1 MTTQD
6 NLQEA
11 DGLLEEKKKEQKE
24 KIPAK
29 DAVDQAVKKEAD
41 VEVVSEAT
49 EPEKE
54 VVVENKEEEPTN
66 ASIKESEDVYDNFD
80 LEALT
85 DAFEDLLKNDD
96 LYSIRPK
103 VNRIKKVFN
112 TKFSVLLND
121 GKEAFLAEGGNS
133 IDFNFTSP
141 HKKKFNSLSRN
152 YRERNEKF
160 EKSRTQD
167 FKKNLELR
175 LQIIEE
181 IKALINVNQNSN
193 TIYNNFKSL
202 QDKWRRLGKVPAKD
216 ANNVWNNYR
225 HHVERFYD
233 FLHLDRDLKDRDYK
247 FNLEKKQKLIKSAE
261 ALANEQ
267 NLDRVFREVQALH
280 KIWKEELGPVAKE
293 HREALWEQFSAATKA
308 INDKRKIYNAQIEEE
323 LTANFI
329 AKEAIVLKINEIANN
344 AYETHKDWQKQIK
357 VIEDLRQSFFK
368 LGSVPKKVR
377 NQSWTDFKSAV
388 RTFNKQKN
396 NFYKFLK
403 KDQSENLK
411 KKKELVEIA
420 EQNKD
425 SEDLETTVVLMK
437 NIQNKWKKIG
447 HIPRSESS
455 KLWKQFRSACNHFF
469 DRYHEQK
476 NAGTPEQIENLAQKE
491 QLLETLKSFEI
502 GADKAAN
509 LDSVKGYS
517 KQWSELGDVPKNK
530 RQIDR
535 VFFKA
540 VRTLLI
546 EIGVSEKEVKA
557 LNYSNKL
564 QELTKNSKA
573 INNEIN
579 FVRKKIEDIKSEMN
593 QLENN
598 LQFFSNVADDNP
610 MVIDVKNKIENYKS
624 NLKEWIQKLS
634 IIKKIIR

>member
-1 MTTQD
+1 MNTQD

-11 DGLLEEKKKEQKE
+11 DGLLEEKKEKTTAKET
-24 KIPAK
+24 
-29 DAVDQAVKKEAD
+29 VDQAVKKEAD
-41 VEVVSEAT
+41 VEVVSKVT

-54 VVVENKEEEPTN
+54 VAVENKEEEPTN
-66 ASIKESEDVYDNFD
+66 PSIKESEDVYNDFD

-85 DAFEDLLKNDD
+85 DAFEALLKNDD
-96 LYSIRPK
+96 LYAIRPN

-112 TKFSVLLND
+112 TKFSALLND
-121 GKEAFLAEGGNS
+121 SKAAFIAEGGNS
-133 IDFNFTSP
+133 IDFNFISS

-160 EKSRTQD
+160 EKSKTED

-193 TIYNNFKSL
+193 TIYNNYKSL
-202 QDKWRRLGKVPAKD
+202 QDKWRGLGKVPEKD
-216 ANNVWNNYR
+216 DNNVWNNYR

-233 FLHLDRDLKDRDYK
+233 FLHLDRDLRDRDYK

-293 HREALWEQFSAATKA
+293 HREALWEQFSAATKV

-323 LTANFI
+323 LTANYK
-329 AKEAIVLKINEIANN
+329 AKEVIILKINEIASNT
-344 AYETHKDWQKQIK
+344 YETHKDWQKQIR

-396 NFYKFLK
+396 IFYKFLK

-425 SEDLETTVVLMK
+425 SED
-437 NIQNKWKKIG
+437 
-447 HIPRSESS
+447 
-455 KLWKQFRSACNHFF
+455 
-469 DRYHEQK
+469 
-476 NAGTPEQIENLAQKE
+476 
-491 QLLETLKSFEI
+491 
-502 GADKAAN
+502 
-509 LDSVKGYS
+509 
-517 KQWSELGDVPKNK
+517 
-530 RQIDR
+530 
-535 VFFKA
+535 
-540 VRTLLI
+540 
-546 EIGVSEKEVKA
+546 
-557 LNYSNKL
+557 
-564 QELTKNSKA
+564 
-573 INNEIN
+573 
-579 FVRKKIEDIKSEMN
+579 
-593 QLENN
+593 
-598 LQFFSNVADDNP
+598 
-610 MVIDVKNKIENYKS
+610 
-624 NLKEWIQKLS
+624 
-634 IIKKIIR
+634 

>member
-11 DGLLEEKKKEQKE
+11 DGLSEEKNKEQKE
-24 KIPAK
+24 KKPAK
-29 DAVDQAVKKEAD
+29 DAVDQADKKEAN
-41 VEVVSEAT
+41 VEVVSEAS
-49 EPEKE
+49 EPKKE
-54 VVVENKEEEPTN
+54 VAVKNKEEEPTN

-85 DAFEDLLKNDD
+85 DAFEALLKNDD
-96 LYSIRPK
+96 LYAIRPK

-112 TKFSVLLND
+112 TKFSALLNES
-121 GKEAFLAEGGNS
+121 KEAFLAEGGNS
-133 IDFNFTSP
+133 INFNFTSP

-202 QDKWRRLGKVPAKD
+202 QDKWRALGKVPAKD

-233 FLHLDRDLKDRDYK
+233 FLHLDRDLRDRDYK

-293 HREALWEQFSAATKA
+293 HRESLWEQFSAATKA
-308 INDKRKIYNAQIEEE
+308 INDKRKVYNAQIEEE
-323 LTANFI
+323 LTANFK

-344 AYETHKDWQKQIK
+344 AYETHKDWQTQIK

-425 SEDLETTVVLMK
+425 SEDLETSVVLMK

-476 NAGTPEQIENLAQKE
+476 NAGTPQQIENLAQKE

-502 GADKAAN
+502 GTDKAAN
-509 LDSVKGYS
+509 LDSVKRYS

-546 EIGVSEKEVKA
+546 EIGVSEEEVKA

-634 IIKKIIR
+634 IIKKVIR

>member
-11 DGLLEEKKKEQKE
+11 DGLLEENNKEQKE
-24 KIPAK
+24 KTPAK

-225 HHVERFYD
+225 HHIERFYD
-233 FLHLDRDLKDRDYK
+233 FLHLDRDLRDRDYK
-247 FNLEKKQKLIKSAE
+247 FNLEKK
-261 ALANEQ
+261 
-267 NLDRVFREVQALH
+267 
-280 KIWKEELGPVAKE
+280 
-293 HREALWEQFSAATKA
+293 TK
-308 INDKRKIYNAQIEEE
+308 
-323 LTANFI
+323 T
-329 AKEAIVLKINEIANN
+329 
-344 AYETHKDWQKQIK
+344 
-357 VIEDLRQSFFK
+357 
-368 LGSVPKKVR
+368 
-377 NQSWTDFKSAV
+377 
-388 RTFNKQKN
+388 
-396 NFYKFLK
+396 
-403 KDQSENLK
+403 
-411 KKKELVEIA
+411 
-420 EQNKD
+420 
-425 SEDLETTVVLMK
+425 
-437 NIQNKWKKIG
+437 
-447 HIPRSESS
+447 
-455 KLWKQFRSACNHFF
+455 
-469 DRYHEQK
+469 
-476 NAGTPEQIENLAQKE
+476 
-491 QLLETLKSFEI
+491 
-502 GADKAAN
+502 
-509 LDSVKGYS
+509 
-517 KQWSELGDVPKNK
+517 
-530 RQIDR
+530 
-535 VFFKA
+535 
-540 VRTLLI
+540 
-546 EIGVSEKEVKA
+546 
-557 LNYSNKL
+557 
-564 QELTKNSKA
+564 
-573 INNEIN
+573 
-579 FVRKKIEDIKSEMN
+579 RKKC
-593 QLENN
+593 
-598 LQFFSNVADDNP
+598 
-610 MVIDVKNKIENYKS
+610 
-624 NLKEWIQKLS
+624 
-634 IIKKIIR
+634 

>member
-1 MTTQD
+1 MNTQD

-11 DGLLEEKKKEQKE
+11 DGLLEEKKE
-24 KIPAK
+24 KTSSK
-29 DAVDQAVKKEAD
+29 DADDQAVKKEAD
-41 VEVVSEAT
+41 VEVVSEVS

-54 VVVENKEEEPTN
+54 VAVENKEEEPTN
-66 ASIKESEDVYDNFD
+66 PSIKESEDVYDDFD

-85 DAFEDLLKNDD
+85 DAFEALLKNDD
-96 LYSIRPK
+96 LYAIRPK

-112 TKFSVLLND
+112 TKFSALLND
-121 GKEAFLAEGGNS
+121 SKAAFIAEGGNS
-133 IDFNFTSP
+133 IDFSFTIP
-141 HKKKFNSLSRN
+141 HKKKFNSLSRS
-152 YRERNEKF
+152 YKEKNEKF
-160 EKSRTQD
+160 EKNRTQD

-181 IKALINVNQNSN
+181 IKALININQNSN

-202 QDKWRRLGKVPAKD
+202 QDQWRGLGKVPAKD

-233 FLHLDRDLKDRDYK
+233 FLHLDRDLRDRDYK

-261 ALANEQ
+261 ALANEK

-323 LTANFI
+323 LTANYK
-329 AKEAIVLKINEIANN
+329 AKEAIILKINEIASNT
-344 AYETHKDWQKQIK
+344 YETHKDWQKQIR

-368 LGSVPKKVR
+368 LGSVPKKLR

-411 KKKELVEIA
+411 KKRELVNIA

-425 SEDLETTVVLMK
+425 SEDLDTTAVLMK
-437 NIQNKWKKIG
+437 NIQNQWKKIG
-447 HIPRSESS
+447 HIPRSESN

-476 NAGTPEQIENLAQKE
+476 NAETPEQIESLAQKE
-491 QLLETLKSFEI
+491 QLLEALKSFKI

-517 KQWSELGDVPKNK
+517 NQWSELGEVPKNK

-546 EIGVSEKEVKA
+546 EIGVSKEEVKA
-557 LNYSNKL
+557 LNYINKL
-564 QELTKNSKA
+564 QELAKDSKA
-573 INNEIN
+573 MNNEIT
-579 FVRKKIEDIKSEMN
+579 FVRKKIQDIKSEMN

-598 LQFFSNVADDNP
+598 LQFFSNVKGDNP
-610 MVIDVKNKIENYKS
+610 MVADVNKKIEKYKS
-624 NLKEWIQKLS
+624 NLKEWTQKLS
-634 IIKKIIR
+634 TIKKVIR

>member
-1 MTTQD
+1 MNTHD

-11 DGLLEEKKKEQKE
+11 DGLLEKENKEQKE
-24 KIPAK
+24 KTPEK
-29 DAVDQAVKKEAD
+29 NAVDQTVKNDSD
-41 VEVVSEAT
+41 VDLINEIT
-49 EPEKE
+49 ELEKE
-54 VVVENKEEEPTN
+54 VAVENNDVESTN
-66 ASIKESEDVYDNFD
+66 ALIKETEDVYDNFE
-80 LEALT
+80 LEDLT
-85 DAFEDLLKNDD
+85 DAFEALLKNDD
-96 LYSIRPK
+96 LYVIRPK
-103 VNRIKKVFN
+103 INLIKKVFN
-112 TKFSVLLND
+112 TKFSELLND
-121 GKEAFLAEGGNS
+121 SKKAFLAEGGNS

-202 QDKWRRLGKVPAKD
+202 QDQWRGLGKVPAKD

-233 FLHLDRDLKDRDYK
+233 FLHLDRDLRDRDYK

-261 ALANEQ
+261 TLANEK

-323 LTANFI
+323 LTANYK
-329 AKEAIVLKINEIANN
+329 AKEAIIIKINEIASNT
-344 AYETHKDWQKQIK
+344 YETHKDWQKQIR
-357 VIEDLRQSFFK
+357 VIEDLRQLFFK

-411 KKKELVEIA
+411 KKRELVNIA

-425 SEDLETTVVLMK
+425 SEDLDTT
-437 NIQNKWKKIG
+437 
-447 HIPRSESS
+447 
-455 KLWKQFRSACNHFF
+455 
-469 DRYHEQK
+469 
-476 NAGTPEQIENLAQKE
+476 
-491 QLLETLKSFEI
+491 
-502 GADKAAN
+502 
-509 LDSVKGYS
+509 
-517 KQWSELGDVPKNK
+517 
-530 RQIDR
+530 
-535 VFFKA
+535 A
-540 VRTLLI
+540 V
-546 EIGVSEKEVKA
+546 
-557 LNYSNKL
+557 
-564 QELTKNSKA
+564 
-573 INNEIN
+573 
-579 FVRKKIEDIKSEMN
+579 
-593 QLENN
+593 
-598 LQFFSNVADDNP
+598 
-610 MVIDVKNKIENYKS
+610 
-624 NLKEWIQKLS
+624 
-634 IIKKIIR
+634 

>member
-11 DGLLEEKKKEQKE
+11 DGLLEEKNKERKE
-24 KIPAK
+24 KTPAK

-85 DAFEDLLKNDD
+85 DAFEALLKNDD
-96 LYSIRPK
+96 LYAIRPK
-103 VNRIKKVFN
+103 VNRIKKAFN
-112 TKFSVLLND
+112 TKFSALLND
-121 GKEAFLAEGGNS
+121 SKAAFLADGGNS

-160 EKSRTQD
+160 EKSRNQD

-202 QDKWRRLGKVPAKD
+202 QDKWRGLGKVPPKD

-233 FLHLDRDLKDRDYK
+233 FLHLDRDLRDRDYK

-267 NLDRVFREVQALH
+267 NLDRVFRELQALH

-323 LTANFI
+323 LTANFK

-420 EQNKD
+420 EENKD

-476 NAGTPEQIENLAQKE
+476 NAGTPQQIENLAQKE

-546 EIGVSEKEVKA
+546 EIGVSEEEVKA

-564 QELTKNSKA
+564 QELSKNSKA

-598 LQFFSNVADDNP
+598 LQIFSNVADDNP
-610 MVIDVKNKIENYKS
+610 MVIDVKNKIENHKS
-624 NLKEWIQKLS
+624 NLKEWTQKLS
-634 IIKKIIR
+634 IIKKVIG

>member
-11 DGLLEEKKKEQKE
+11 DGLLEENNKEQKE
-24 KIPAK
+24 KTTAK
-29 DAVDQAVKKEAD
+29 DAVNQAVKKEAD

-54 VVVENKEEEPTN
+54 VAVENKEEEPTN

-85 DAFEDLLKNDD
+85 DAFEALLKNDD
-96 LYSIRPK
+96 LYAIRPK

-112 TKFSVLLND
+112 NKFSALLND
-121 GKEAFLAEGGNS
+121 SKETFLAEGGNS

-233 FLHLDRDLKDRDYK
+233 FLHLDRDLRDRDYK

-323 LTANFI
+323 LTANFK

-403 KDQSENLK
+403 KDQSENLE

-535 VFFKA
+535 VFFKE
-540 VRTLLI
+540 VRTLFI
-546 EIGVSEKEVKA
+546 EIGVSEEEVKA

-634 IIKKIIR
+634 IIKKVIR

>member
-1 MTTQD
+1 M
-6 NLQEA
+6 
-11 DGLLEEKKKEQKE
+11 
-24 KIPAK
+24 
-29 DAVDQAVKKEAD
+29 
-41 VEVVSEAT
+41 
-49 EPEKE
+49 
-54 VVVENKEEEPTN
+54 
-66 ASIKESEDVYDNFD
+66 
-80 LEALT
+80 
-85 DAFEDLLKNDD
+85 
-96 LYSIRPK
+96 
-103 VNRIKKVFN
+103 
-112 TKFSVLLND
+112 LND
-121 GKEAFLAEGGNS
+121 TKAAFLAEGHNS

-167 FKKNLELR
+167 FKKNLEIR

-202 QDKWRRLGKVPAKD
+202 QDKWRGLGKVPAKD

-233 FLHLDRDLKDRDYK
+233 FLHLDRDLRDRDYK

-323 LTANFI
+323 LTANFK

-344 AYETHKDWQKQIK
+344 EYQTHKDWQKQIK

-420 EQNKD
+420 EENKD

-476 NAGTPEQIENLAQKE
+476 NAGTPQQIENLALKE

-530 RQIDR
+530 RQIES

-540 VRTLLI
+540 FRMLLI
-546 EIGVSEKEVKA
+546 EISVSEEEVKA

-573 INNEIN
+573 IDNEIN

-610 MVIDVKNKIENYKS
+610 MVIDVKNKIEDYKS
-624 NLKEWIQKLS
+624 NLKEWTQKLS
-634 IIKKIIR
+634 IIKKVIR

>member
-41 VEVVSEAT
+41 VEVVSGAT

-233 FLHLDRDLKDRDYK
+233 FLHLDRDLRDSDYK

-308 INDKRKIYNAQIEEE
+308 INDKRKVYNAQIEEE
-323 LTANFI
+323 LTANFK
-329 AKEAIVLKINEIANN
+329 AKEAIVLKINEITNN
-344 AYETHKDWQKQIK
+344 EYETHKDWQKQIK

-546 EIGVSEKEVKA
+546 EIGVSEEEVKA

>member
-1 MTTQD
+1 MNTQD

-11 DGLLEEKKKEQKE
+11 DGLSEKIIKDQKKKKPLKDVVEQ
-24 KIPAK
+24 
-29 DAVDQAVKKEAD
+29 VVKKDPD
-41 VEVVSEAT
+41 VEVVSEAN
-49 EPEKE
+49 EPKKE
-54 VVVENKEEEPTN
+54 GPIENKEVEPN
-66 ASIKESEDVYDNFD
+66 EASIKESEDAYDNFD
-80 LEALT
+80 LEALI
-85 DAFEDLLKNDD
+85 DAFGALLKNDD
-96 LYSIRPK
+96 LYAIRPK

-112 TKFSVLLND
+112 TKFSALLND
-121 GKEAFLAEGGNS
+121 RKEAFLAEGGNI
-133 IDFNFTSP
+133 IDFNFISS

-160 EKSRTQD
+160 EKSKTED

-181 IKALINVNQNSN
+181 IKALININQNTN

-202 QDKWRRLGKVPAKD
+202 QDKWRGLGKVPAKD

-233 FLHLDRDLKDRDYK
+233 FLHLDRDLRDRDYK

-293 HREALWEQFSAATKA
+293 HRVALWEQFSAATKV
-308 INDKRKIYNAQIEEE
+308 INDKRKIYNSQIEEE
-323 LTANFI
+323 LTANFK
-329 AKEAIVLKINEIANN
+329 AKEAIVLKINEITNN
-344 AYETHKDWQKQIK
+344 EYETHKDWQKQIK
-357 VIEDLRQSFFK
+357 AIEDLRQSFFK

-377 NQSWTDFKSAV
+377 NQSWTDFKTAV

-403 KDQSENLK
+403 KDQLENLK

-420 EQNKD
+420 EKNKN

-455 KLWKQFRSACNHFF
+455 KLWKQFRGACNYFF
-469 DRYHEQK
+469 ERYHEQINK
-476 NAGTPEQIENLAQKE
+476 GTPQQIETLSQKE
-491 QLLETLKSFEI
+491 KLLETLKSFKI

-509 LDSVKGYS
+509 LDAVKEYS
-517 KQWSELGDVPKNK
+517 NQWSELGDVPKNK

-535 VFFKA
+535 LFLKA
-540 VRTLLI
+540 VRTILI
-546 EIGVSEKEVKA
+546 EIGVSEEEIKA

-564 QELTKNSKA
+564 QELAKNPKA

-598 LQFFSNVADDNP
+598 LQFFSNAADDNP

-624 NLKEWIQKLS
+624 DLKEWIQKLS
-634 IIKKIIR
+634 IIKKDIS

>member
-1 MTTQD
+1 
-6 NLQEA
+6 
-11 DGLLEEKKKEQKE
+11 
-24 KIPAK
+24 
-29 DAVDQAVKKEAD
+29 
-41 VEVVSEAT
+41 
-49 EPEKE
+49 
-54 VVVENKEEEPTN
+54 
-66 ASIKESEDVYDNFD
+66 
-80 LEALT
+80 
-85 DAFEDLLKNDD
+85 
-96 LYSIRPK
+96 
-103 VNRIKKVFN
+103 
-112 TKFSVLLND
+112 LLNES
-121 GKEAFLAEGGNS
+121 KEAFLAEGGNS

-202 QDKWRRLGKVPAKD
+202 QDKWRGLGKVPAKD

-233 FLHLDRDLKDRDYK
+233 FLHLDRDLRDRDYK

-293 HREALWEQFSAATKA
+293 HRESLWEQFSAATKA
-308 INDKRKIYNAQIEEE
+308 INDKRKVYNAQIEEE
-323 LTANFI
+323 LTANFK

-344 AYETHKDWQKQIK
+344 AYETHKDWQTQIK

-425 SEDLETTVVLMK
+425 SEDLETSVVLMK

-476 NAGTPEQIENLAQKE
+476 NAGTPQQIENLAQKE

-502 GADKAAN
+502 GTDKAAN
-509 LDSVKGYS
+509 LDSVKRYS

-546 EIGVSEKEVKA
+546 EIGVSEEEVKA

-634 IIKKIIR
+634 IIKKVIR